1 MALDAAF
8 VVPHPPLII
17 PAVGRGEQ
25 TKIQT
30 TIDAY
35 DEVGRRISRLAPET
49 VIVTSPHA
57 TAYAD
62 YFHISPGAG
71 ARGDMVRFNAR
82 DTSLTCDYD
91 TELVECLS
99 SIAASEG
106 FPAGTE
112 YERDAELDHA
122 TYIPLHFIDKFYGD
136 FKVVRIGLSGL
147 GPLEH
152 YRLGE
157 MLADAVEQTGR
168 RAIIVASGD
177 LSHKLAADG
186 PYGFAPEG
194 PVFDEQITKAMATGD
209 FMQLLSFEESFCDK
223 AAECGLRSFQIMAG
237 ALDGKALDCE
247 LLSYE
252 GPFGVGYAVA
262 SYYVTGEDASRRF
275 ASRYAQRVRE
285 AVAAAR
291 AEEDAY
297 VALARASVESFVSQ
311 GMPLPPPADLPAEMT
326 NERAGVFVS
335 LHEHGRL
342 RGCIGTT
349 SSTTPCIA
357 EEIIRNGICACSEDP
372 RFEPVRPHELDQL
385 EISVD
390 VLGEAEPID
399 SANLLDPQRYGVIV
413 TNGRRRG
420 LLLPMLDGIDTPE
433 EQIAIAKRKAGIG
446 EHETCSLQR
455 FEVVRHEAGKQPT
468 ASSTIA

>member
-1 MALDAAF
+1 MSLDAAF

-25 TKIQT
+25 AKIQA

-35 DEVGRRISRLAPET
+35 DEVGRRISKLAPET
-49 VIVTSPHA
+49 VIIISPHA

-62 YFHISPGAG
+62 YFHISPAAG
-71 ARGDMVRFNAR
+71 ARGDMVRFRAH
-82 DTSLTCDYD
+82 DTELTCRYD
-91 TELVECLS
+91 EELVECLS
-99 SIAASEG
+99 SITASAG
-106 FPAGTE
+106 FPAGAD
-112 YERDAELDHA
+112 YERDAELDHG
-122 TYIPLHFIDKFYGD
+122 TYIPLHFIDKFYGG

-152 YRLGE
+152 YHLGE
-157 MLADAVEQTGR
+157 MLTEAVEQTDR
-168 RAIIVASGD
+168 RAVIVASGD
-177 LSHKLAADG
+177 LSHKLTADG

-194 PVFDEQITKAMATGD
+194 PAFDEQITKALAMGD
-209 FMQLLSFEESFCDK
+209 FLQLLSFEESFCDR

-262 SYYVTGEDASRRF
+262 SFYVTGEDASRCF
-275 ASRYAQRVRE
+275 ASQYAQRARE
-285 AVAAAR
+285 AVEAAR

-297 VALARASVESFVSQ
+297 VALARASIESFVSQ
-311 GMPLPPPADLPAEMT
+311 GTPLSLPDDLPDEMM
-326 NERAGVFVS
+326 NERAGIFVS

-349 SSTTPCIA
+349 TPTSSCVA

-372 RFEPVRPHELDQL
+372 RFMPVRPHELDQL

-390 VLGEAEPID
+390 VLGEAEHVD
-399 SANLLDPQRYGVIV
+399 SASLLDPRRYGVIV
-413 TNGRRRG
+413 TNGYRRG

-446 EHETCSLQR
+446 EHEPCSLQR
-455 FEVVRHEAGKQPT
+455 FEVVRHEAGSQPL
-468 ASSTIA
+468 ASSSNA